1 MRNPKITPFIAL
13 RSAIHSCCIRPED
26 PNVRRSSS
34 PVTIIIHGV
43 NPIRKGDSILS
54 RQCIEAVWCAPIY
67 GGETK
72 MSLDV
77 HITPDLDDE
86 EEVRDW
92 IEDDEE
98 EDA

>member
-1 MRNPKITPFIAL
+1 
-13 RSAIHSCCIRPED
+13 
-26 PNVRRSSS
+26 
-34 PVTIIIHGV
+34 
-43 NPIRKGDSILS
+43 
-54 RQCIEAVWCAPIY
+54 
-67 GGETK
+67 